1 MFLDSNQKDKIIAWQ
16 QVFVDQLAQSLKL
29 LMMMTFLLASN
40 KVSTFYFI
48 LFMSLP
54 SPRPYTANDDDDNDY
69 CYRSCTE
76 HEFQCTDGS
85 CISLTWKCDLEHDC
99 MDGSDEVNCSE
110 SDKSIQFLS
119 HTHQLHLREEHY
131 EDV

>member
-1 MFLDSNQKDKIIAWQ
+1 MFSCIPQ
-16 QVFVDQLAQSLKL
+16 
-29 LMMMTFLLASN
+29 
-40 KVSTFYFI
+40 
-48 LFMSLP
+48 
-54 SPRPYTANDDDDNDY
+54 PYTANDDDRDDDNDDDDNGDDDDDNGY

-85 CISLTWKCDLEHDC
+85 CISLTWKCDLEQDC

-110 SDKSIQFLS
+110 SDKSILFFC
-119 HTHQLHLREEHY
+119 HTHQLNLREEHC